1 MNKCAGALCRVIV
14 YLCFFIAVRLAI
26 GVIIIFCI
34 KIQNVF
40 ISVFGFERHAVLFRF
55 EICISRLHT
64 PGAYFVS
71 HSEVANICKALC
83 TFARNVAG
91 SVGILN

>member
-1 MNKCAGALCRVIV
+1 MCWSALSRNSFFV
-14 YLCFFIAVRLAI
+14 FFIAVRLAI
-26 GVIIIFCI
+26 RVIIIFCI
-34 KIQNVF
+34 KMENVL

-83 TFARNVAG
+83 TFAGNVAG
-91 SVGILN
+91 SICILN